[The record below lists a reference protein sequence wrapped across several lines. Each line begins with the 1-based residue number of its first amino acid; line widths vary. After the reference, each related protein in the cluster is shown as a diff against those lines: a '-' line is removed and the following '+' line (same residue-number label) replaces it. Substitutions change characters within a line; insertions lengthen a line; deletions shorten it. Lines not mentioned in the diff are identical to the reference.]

1 MTKRSRSQPT
11 VGTTRLSA
19 MRNTLVR
26 LLVLLLVAVGVL
38 VAGPGVAGACACG
51 AVLADERLE
60 PGQETALVQLTG
72 STEAVTLNLATR
84 TEAKKA
90 AFLMPVPGRARFEL
104 ADAEVF
110 ADLDAVSRPRI
121 EYRDVE
127 AESDGDGTGG
137 AAPEAEPPVT
147 VTDHTDVGPFE
158 VAQLT
163 GTDATAVTRW
173 LGTHRF
179 ELPADLAGAL
189 TPYLAD
195 GWHVVA
201 VQLNPDTAGT
211 TFAEGLPSMRMTF
224 QTDEPV
230 YPMRLSATADHPQ
243 PLRLYVLADHR
254 MDVTGPSPGAA
265 EPELTYANRLR
276 QADLTEHPA
285 LAELASGP
293 RFLTRYDATF
303 QPDTITDDIHL
314 TRAENDEPY
323 RAVVVQYR
331 YVSGDTAESVLAWIA
346 IVAGGLVLLTVG
358 LVLWR
363 QGKRAAMRRAGSG
376 G

>member
-1 MTKRSRSQPT
+1 
-11 VGTTRLSA
+11 
-19 MRNTLVR
+19 MRNTLAR
-26 LLVLLLVAVGVL
+26 LLVLPLVAVGVL
-38 VAGPGVAGACACG
+38 IAGPGVAGACACG

-72 STEAVTLNLATR
+72 DTEAVTLNLATR
-84 TEAKKA
+84 TEATKA

-127 AESDGDGTGG
+127 VDGDGSGGG
-137 AAPEAEPPVT
+137 APQGAEPPVT

-163 GTDATAVTRW
+163 GTDSTAVTRW
-173 LGTHRF
+173 LAGHDF

-189 TPYLAD
+189 TPYLAE

-201 VQLNPDTAGT
+201 VRLDPDTAGA
-211 TFAEGLPSMRMTF
+211 TFADGLPSMRMTF
-224 QTDEPV
+224 RTDEPV
-230 YPMRLSATADHPQ
+230 YPMRLSATADHSQ

-265 EPELTYANRLR
+265 EPELTYANRLSR
-276 QADLTEHPA
+276 ANLAEYPA

-314 TRAENDEPY
+314 ARAENDEPY
-323 RAVVVQYR
+323 RAVVVQER
-331 YVSGDTAESVLAWIA
+331 YVSSDTAGSVLAWIA
-346 IVAGGLVLLTVG
+346 IVAGGVVLLTVG
-358 LVLWR
+358 FVLWR
-363 QGKRAAMRRAGSG
+363 QGKRAATRRAVPG